1 MEAKEM
7 TTKRYECLELDCD
20 FVYRSD
26 DDDDL
31 VAAVE
36 QHMAEEHDTFEL
48 EEVILANAV
57 SEQDG

>member
-1 MEAKEM
+1 M